1 MKKKNNNN
9 NTTCLLEIFF
19 FLKCRLHRT
28 LISFFFLSPSYINI
42 IIAVE
47 RKKSDTAP
55 VITRNVLLKVFGL
68 GKIFCLFDISYEIV
82 FFFFSSLNA
91 IRDGFLFWSFED

>member
-1 MKKKNNNN
+1 MFIGN
-9 NTTCLLEIFF
+9 IFF
-19 FLKCRLHRT
+19 SQMPSTPHAHL
-28 LISFFFLSPSYINI
+28 FFFLSPSYINI

-91 IRDGFLFWSFED
+91 IRDGFLFWSSED